1 MNIISL
7 CKLLKTKEW
16 HKGKSRTKLFQV
28 ATISYLVIEKQRHR
42 LKVQRDSS
50 VLARWGF
57 GRSICLP
64 SLWPGVEF
72 QG

>member
-7 CKLLKTKEW
+7 CKLLTTKELIAL
-16 HKGKSRTKLFQV
+16 GKSRTKLFQV
-28 ATISYLVIEKQRHR
+28 TTISFLVIEKKRHT

-57 GRSICLP
+57 GRSICLQ

-72 QG
+72 